1 MNLTAEMFKQIAGTM
16 RSDQRTLSD
25 RRRYPR
31 VGVRARMNI
40 VPLNDRRQPTT
51 AFSVSVRDVSAGGF
65 GLLVAHQLEA
75 GQLFIARL
83 DRRGEGTLSIL
94 CEVVCR
100 YSNDRIGARI
110 LRELESTSML
120 IKQAAEEALAAPAT

>member
-1 MNLTAEMFKQIAGTM
+1 MILTADMFKQIAGTM
-16 RSDQRTLSD
+16 RTDQRAQSD

-31 VGVRARMNI
+31 VGVRARLTI
-40 VPLNDRRQPTT
+40 IPLNDQRQPS
-51 AFSVSVRDVSAGGF
+51 APCNVGIRDVSAGGF
-65 GLLVAHQLEA
+65 GLLVTTQLQQ

-83 DRRGEGTLSIL
+83 DRRDQAPLSIL

-110 LRELESTSML
+110 LRELESTSSI
-120 IKQAAEEALAAPAT
+120 IKHAIEEAAAPAT